1 MSPDHAYLLGRTRTV
16 FDATLKIHREVQK
29 RDLEVGR
36 NLGNWVLRWLDKMKP
51 AAQIRAVGP
60 ARIQS
65 ASSTTRMPTR
75 QLLEAYR
82 QKTLGGFRYRE
93 TGRRLVT
100 SSRNLWHTTYP
111 TVTKLLRRQNPL
123 ASNIQYR
130 QLVSNVDSYK
140 LGYGINGVIRDD
152 IMQYLSHA

>member
-1 MSPDHAYLLGRTRTV
+1 RTRTV
-16 FDATLKIHREVQK
+16 FDATLKIHSEIQK

-36 NLGNWVLRWLDKMKP
+36 NLGNWILRWLDKMKP
-51 AAQIRAVGP
+51 AAQIQAVGSTP
-60 ARIQS
+60 LQYVS
-65 ASSTTRMPTR
+65 TTTRMPTR

-111 TVTKLLRRQNPL
+111 TVAKLLRRRNPL

-130 QLVSNVDSYK
+130 QLVSNAESYK
-140 LGYGINGVIRDD
+140 FGYGINGVIHDD